1 MQDNLENIYE
11 LTPLQQGLLIETLS
25 KPDTDAYTIQ
35 FILTLDAAQ
44 LNGAAWQ
51 RAWQAVLGRHAVLR
65 SAFYWQDLDKPV
77 QVVLRDVALPWE
89 EHDWR
94 GHAEVTQWA
103 TWQEADLK
111 QPFALDE
118 APLFRCTL
126 IRSDNE
132 TCRFVWTVHHLIN
145 DGWSYPILLNEVLS
159 FYQAEVTGKP
169 LALPMP
175 RPFVDYIDWL
185 QQQDMAQAEHFW
197 REQLG
202 GFTETTPLG
211 ASKPTATGQAAY
223 QTQHLLLSPEQT
235 QQLRTFAQQ
244 HRLTLN
250 TLLQGAWAVLL
261 ARYGAGD
268 DVVFGGIVSGRP
280 ATLPGVEAMV
290 GMFTNTVPVRI
301 KLAQNARL
309 LTWLQTLQQQ
319 QLDREQYAHCSLM
332 DIQGWSD
339 VPRGSP
345 LFASIFAY
353 ENYPLQADWESLGL
367 IKAMNAVERVPYPL
381 SFVAM
386 LRGVME
392 LHVHFD
398 ATRFAPVLITR
409 LLGHLQT
416 LLAGMVVDTDT
427 RVQDLPLL
435 TAAEQQDV
443 LENLTATAQAFPPA
457 GGIHELFEAQVARTP
472 ATLALEY
479 EGQAFSYQALNAQAN
494 QLAVYLRG
502 QGIQPDRPVA
512 ICLPR
517 SPPLVISVLGILKA
531 GGACLPLDP
540 AYPAERLHYMLDHSG
555 VTLLLTTPA
564 LQAQLPVTAGMQVFT
579 GWDVLATLPSDN
591 LPCQT
596 QPQHL
601 AYCLYTSGSTGQ
613 PKGVG
618 MPHRAMLNLTQWQQA
633 DARLGQAAR
642 TLQFSP
648 ISFDVSFQEI
658 FTTLCSGGTLVL
670 VPEELRRDAA
680 ALLRFLE
687 TQQVERLFLPFV
699 ALQQLADVAMGGMPS
714 SLRDVVTAGEQLRL
728 TDALAAWFKGTACAL
743 HNHYGPTETH
753 VVTAY
758 TLQGEVEQWPAL
770 PPIGKPIANTR
781 LYLLDRQ
788 GEPVARGI
796 PGELYV
802 AGDCL
807 AQGYVNRP
815 ELTAE
820 RFLPNPFGEGLLYRT
835 GDLAYWREDGN
846 LAFLGRADTQIKIR
860 GFRIEPGEIESL
872 LNQHSAVKEGAVGVQ
887 EAYLG
892 DKRLVAY
899 VVPKSADS
907 ANLEVSVSHFLQ
919 EKLPDYMVPAAVMV
933 LEAFPLMPSGKLD
946 RKALPVPTWGS
957 ATLAAQALPS
967 TPTEQQIAE
976 SWQEVLGLEAVGI
989 HDSFFALGGH
999 SLLVTQV
1006 ISRLSQAFG
1015 LDVPFHY
1022 LFEHPTVAGL
1032 AVQIDTLLR
1041 TQALMLDD
1049 ADGLDGEELEQL

>member
-35 FILTLDAAQ
+35 FILTLDASQ
-44 LNGAAWQ
+44 LNVAAWQ
-51 RAWQAVLGRHAVLR
+51 RAWQTVLDRHAVLR

-94 GHAEVTQWA
+94 GHADAIQWA
-103 TWQEADLK
+103 TWQDADLK

-118 APLFRCTL
+118 SPLFRCNL
-126 IRSDNE
+126 IHADAA

-169 LALPMP
+169 LALPIP

-185 QQQDMAQAEHFW
+185 QQQDMAQAERFW

-211 ASKPTATGQAAY
+211 ASKPTATGHADY
-223 QTQHLLLSPEQT
+223 QTQHLLLSPKQT

-301 KLAQNARL
+301 KLAPNASVL
-309 LTWLQTLQQQ
+309 AWLQTLQQQ
-319 QLDREQYAHCSLM
+319 QLDREQYAHCSLV

-339 VPRGSP
+339 VPRGAP
-345 LFASIFAY
+345 LFESIFAY

-398 ATRFAPVLITR
+398 ATRFAPLLITR

-416 LLAGMVVDTDT
+416 LLASMVVDADT

-457 GGIHELFEAQVARTP
+457 GGIHALFEAQVVRTP

-517 SPPLVISVLGILKA
+517 SPQLVVSVLGILKA

-540 AYPAERLHYMLDHSG
+540 AYPAERLHYMLDNSG
-555 VTLLLTTPA
+555 VTLLLTTSE

-579 GWDVLATLPSDN
+579 GWDALATFPSDN

-618 MPHRAMLNLTQWQQA
+618 IPHRAMLNLTQWQQA
-633 DARLGQAAR
+633 DERLGQAAR

-670 VPEELRRDAA
+670 IREELRRDAA
-680 ALLRFLE
+680 ALLRFLD

-699 ALQQLADVAMGGMPS
+699 ALQQLAEVAMGGMPS
-714 SLRDVVTAGEQLRL
+714 SLRDVITAGEQLRL

-758 TLQGEVEQWPAL
+758 TLQGDVEQWPVL

-781 LYLLDRQ
+781 VYLLDQQ
-788 GEPVARGI
+788 GQPVARGI

-872 LNQHSAVKEGAVGVQ
+872 LNQHSAVKEGAVVVQ
-887 EAYLG
+887 EARLG

-907 ANLEVSVSHFLQ
+907 AELDVSVSHFLQ
-919 EKLPDYMVPAAVMV
+919 EKLPDYMVPSAVMV
-933 LEAFPLMPSGKLD
+933 LEAFPLTPSGKLD
-946 RKALPVPTWGS
+946 RKALPAPTWGS
-957 ATLAAQALPS
+957 AVLAAQALPS

-999 SLLVTQV
+999 SLLATQV

-1015 LDVPFHY
+1015 LDIPFHY

-1032 AVQIDTLLR
+1032 AVHIDTLLR

-1049 ADGLDGEELEQL
+1049 EDELDEEELELL